1 MTEPLSKHDLYE
13 LCVQSPRHLVPFI
26 RAVHGSSPAVLGEDF
41 AGSAALSHLWVE
53 SSPDARAVAVDLDAD
68 ALGFHGDHERVIK
81 HCADVMAIN
90 DPADVIFVGNFSIGY
105 LHTRAE
111 LVAYLRHARE
121 RLIASTKEPG
131 ASATGQATDQATGG
145 KGATPE
151 PLAHAR
157 GSLQT
162 PDTRPSGVFIC
173 DTYGGESAFLTGEVH
188 RDHWI
193 PADERF
199 GEHKG
204 KRVRYTWE
212 QRKADPLTG
221 MVTDVLHFRVE
232 SGGMIEQELLDAF
245 VYDWRLWSVPEL
257 RDAMLEAGYAATE
270 VYAKTADAIDEDGN
284 AYVLPVEDPDELD
297 DSFIVLVAAR
307 V

>member
-1 MTEPLSKHDLYE
+1 MSTPLNKHDLYE
-13 LCVQSPRHLVPFI
+13 LCVQSPKHLVPFI
-26 RAVHGSSPAVLGEDF
+26 RAVHGGSPAVLGEDF
-41 AGSAALSHLWVE
+41 AGSAALSHLWAE
-53 SSPDARAVAVDLDAD
+53 SSPDARAVAVDLDAE
-68 ALGFHGDHERVIK
+68 ALGFHGEHDRVVK
-81 HCADVMAIN
+81 RRADVMDVD

-105 LHTRAE
+105 RHTRAE

-121 RLIASTKEPG
+121 RLVATGKEPRAG
-131 ASATGQATDQATGG
+131 ASGH
-145 KGATPE
+145 P
-151 PLAHAR
+151 
-157 GSLQT
+157 
-162 PDTRPSGVFIC
+162 GVFIC

-193 PADERF
+193 PADDRY

-245 VYDWRLWSVPEL
+245 VYEWRLWSVPEL
-257 RDAMLEAGYAATE
+257 RDAMAEAGFVSTE
-270 VYAKTADAIDEDGN
+270 VYAKTADAVDEDGN

-297 DSFIVLVAAR
+297 DSFIVLVAGR